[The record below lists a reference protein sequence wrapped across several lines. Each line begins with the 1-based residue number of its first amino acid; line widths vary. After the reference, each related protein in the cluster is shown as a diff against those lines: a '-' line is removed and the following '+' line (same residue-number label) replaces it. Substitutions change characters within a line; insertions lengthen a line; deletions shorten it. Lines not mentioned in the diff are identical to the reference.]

1 MSSPPPTLP
10 PGPEAGVLAQ
20 TVAFH
25 RDPLRF
31 LSRQQASFGDV
42 FTLRLLTARPT
53 FVVAEPAAVEFL
65 LEADPEHARAGAARR
80 AVLPFASPHSVFGG
94 DGERHRAARGRI
106 AEAMSARTLEPRR
119 PEMARIAARHA
130 AGWPRGR
137 PFKLLSR
144 VRTLAD
150 EIFVRLVLGVHD
162 EEVAGSL
169 TAAIGRML
177 RTPGNPPVT
186 LPGKGD
192 GLAGELGQLL
202 FERRQAG
209 VAEQLS
215 RAIAARRA
223 EGSGQI
229 DVLGCMVAADPAL
242 GDEEIVDELMSLLM
256 AAQEPPSI
264 ALAWLL
270 DRLCRD
276 PALAA
281 GFLADPGGAFAAA
294 VTRETLRLRPPASA
308 SCASCANRCRPEA
321 GRFPPARRCWSR
333 PPSSIAIPRP
343 SPLPTGSSSR
353 GGCPARRPPGPT
365 SRSGVAGGAASA
377 RRSPT
382 PRSRPSCRRCSA
394 RSASSP
400 WQPSPSGWSSGRRF
414 WSPSAACSSGPA
426 RPAGLVER
434 RARRVAAGIAADA
447 DIDRAPEA
455 IRGYAPPSER
465 PPLLSY
471 AMLST
476 LFGTLLG
483 TGLAVAQRT
492 GRELP
497 ERMAPADLLLVGVAA
512 HKLSRLVS
520 KDKVTSPLRAPF
532 TELEEP
538 GGPSELEERA
548 RGSGIRKAIG
558 ELLICPY

>member
-294 VTRETLRLRPPASA
+294 VTRETLRLRPPASGVL
-308 SCASCANRCRPEA
+308 RELREPLPA
-321 GRFPPARRCWSR
+321 GSWTLPAGATVLVPTTLVHRDPRTFPAPHEFELSRWMSGPAPPGPYFPFGGGARRCVGEALAHAEIETVV
-333 PPSSIAIPRP
+333 PAVLGAVGLL
-343 SPLPTGSSSR
+343 PLAT
-353 GGCPARRPPGPT
+353 
-365 SRSGVAGGAASA
+365 
-377 RRSPT
+377 
-382 PRSRPSCRRCSA
+382 
-394 RSASSP
+394 
-400 WQPSPSGWSSGRRF
+400 
-414 WSPSAACSSGPA
+414 
-426 RPAGLVER
+426 E
-434 RARRVAAGIAADA
+434 
-447 DIDRAPEA
+447 
-455 IRGYAPPSER
+455 
-465 PPLLSY
+465 
-471 AMLST
+471 
-476 LFGTLLG
+476 
-483 TGLAVAQRT
+483 
-492 GRELP
+492 P
-497 ERMAPADLLLVGVAA
+497 ERMVQRATVLVPKRSLLV
-512 HKLSRLVS
+512 
-520 KDKVTSPLRAPF
+520 RAG
-532 TELEEP
+532 TAGRP
-538 GGPSELEERA
+538 G
-548 RGSGIRKAIG
+548 
-558 ELLICPY
+558 